1 MHAWAQKDIIKTKW
15 QGSVTQEDQK
25 GIESIYVYDYDICMC
40 VHILYL
46 CIYSVYIYMCMQCM
60 YDVYVFIYI
69 YKQCNYTIMQIQLPY
84 RGLVRTRRVLFLN
97 INPYLWG
104 ALFGTDFYRGTGQL
118 MFWNVVWEI
127 TLNKLPS
134 GTVFLYLLFNFPDDC
149 INRKTCSSFGRH
161 LP

>member
-1 MHAWAQKDIIKTKW
+1 M
-15 QGSVTQEDQK
+15 
-25 GIESIYVYDYDICMC
+25 MC
-40 VHILYL
+40 
-46 CIYSVYIYMCMQCM
+46 VYIYYMSILCAYIVCIYIHICACSACMMCMYLSTFTNSATTLLCK
-60 YDVYVFIYI
+60 YS
-69 YKQCNYTIMQIQLPY
+69 CL
-84 RGLVRTRRVLFLN
+84 LVRTRRVLFLN

-134 GTVFLYLLFNFPDDC
+134 GTFFKRYLLFSFPDDC